1 MLQKYN
7 TISVI
12 GQIFQKILFL
22 PFPIHAHGFPSPS
35 LQEFL
40 FPARSFQSHIRFQ
53 PLFSFNKSRISVSNW
68 ISAGGAGGAG
78 FWDPERLEQYLADPV
93 KIVDAGDVDIHP
105 MDFQET
111 FDNITECVRKII
123 SKGAIP
129 VMMGGDHAVTYP
141 TARALDMYDDLCVV
155 QFDAHLDFGLRRYTN
170 GSPMRLISEMP
181 HFTKMCQIGMR
192 GLGSNTREDF
202 LAAYDYG
209 SVVIP
214 ARKALDLGSAEV
226 IKMIPQ
232 AKNYFV
238 TIDIDNYDMNTAPG
252 VGSPSPGGLNYPF
265 VTDVLEGIA
274 KKGNVVAFDLVEVA
288 PQYDPTGITARLG
301 AMTMLAF
308 MGYIM
313 KEREKKGLLKAQQG

>member
-1 MLQKYN
+1 MPKKIHNLPITGIASFAKY
-7 TISVI
+7 
-12 GQIFQKILFL
+12 
-22 PFPIHAHGFPSPS
+22 PICTNLDELDADMCVMGIPYDMSTPYLTGSKFGPRRIHEVSCHY
-35 LQEFL
+35 
-40 FPARSFQSHIRFQ
+40 AR
-53 PLFSFNKSRISVSNW
+53 
-68 ISAGGAGGAG
+68 GGAG

-202 LAAYDYG
+202 QAAYDYG